1 MGFCSIS
8 LLYALI
14 LSCGSMSFGSIIAF
28 GSATL
33 RIIKVTFGP
42 LSTFYIGAFQ
52 AAPAFI
58 AIFAPI
64 LWNYLLKRTRIKICT
79 AIAGIS
85 GCVFWLLILTMNKK
99 YFWASIIIRGLL
111 GITLAGCSAICPLY
125 FTQIAPPDKKGF
137 YGTFHI
143 IFIIVGHI
151 ITNLLGVT
159 HKWQPPI
166 YLVSAFMLIFGTLVF
181 VIPENESDIEAK
193 ELNALDQV
201 ELKKLDSENK
211 TDDRISSEEL
221 SEATNKTVG
230 LFDKPFRKHSIVTM
244 SLLFLMQLCGI
255 GSIMQNLAPLM
266 SEVGLDFDAGY
277 QASIAICAQL
287 FSAFLSSILID
298 KYGMKILWNLSTGG
312 SSLSLL
318 FYGLNVKF
326 NWSRWLPMIFLFCFQ
341 FFFGIGMGNIPW
353 IIPSIV
359 FPPDLKPKII
369 SLGTSMTWLSASIV
383 MFLFPYLQKWFG
395 QFGLMMILTGINI
408 FSFILGIFF
417 VEDYKKVSPI
427 EDSQS
432 PIEIARSPVE
442 ETINQDDPSQALI
455 DDVKSEI

>member
-8 LLYALI
+8 LAYALI
-14 LSCGSMSFGSIIAF
+14 LSCGSMSFGAIIAF

-33 RIIKVTFGP
+33 RIIKDAFGP
-42 LSTFYIGAFQ
+42 LSTFYVGAFQ

-58 AIFAPI
+58 AVFAPI
-64 LWNYLLKRTRIKICT
+64 LWSILLKKLRIKTCASIT
-79 AIAGIS
+79 GIS
-85 GCVFWLLILTMNKK
+85 GLIFWLLLLTMNKK
-99 YFWASIIIRGLL
+99 YFWISIINRGLL

-137 YGTFHI
+137 YGSFHC
-143 IFIIVGHI
+143 IFIISGHI

-166 YLVSAFMLIFGTLVF
+166 YIVSAFMLIFGTFVF
-181 VIPENESDIEAK
+181 FIPEVQSDIELK
-193 ELNALDQV
+193 ENDQI
-201 ELKKLDSENK
+201 ELKKLNSDNQG
-211 TDDRISSEEL
+211 DDAISSGE
-221 SEATNKTVG
+221 TNDNSVKSIG
-230 LFDKPFRKHSIVTM
+230 LFDKSIRKQSIVSM

-266 SEVGLDFDAGY
+266 SEVGLNIEAGY
-277 QASIAICAQL
+277 QATIAICAQL
-287 FSAFLSSILID
+287 FSTFLSSMLVD

-312 SSLSLL
+312 SALSLF

-326 NWSRWLPMIFLFCFQ
+326 NWSRWLPMVFLFTFQ

-359 FPPDLKPKII
+359 FPPELKSKAL

-395 QFGLMMILTGINI
+395 QFGLMMILTGINV

-427 EDSQS
+427 DEKVD
-432 PIEIARSPVE
+432 
-442 ETINQDDPSQALI
+442 QDDTHQALI
-455 DDVKSEI
+455 DDNKSEI